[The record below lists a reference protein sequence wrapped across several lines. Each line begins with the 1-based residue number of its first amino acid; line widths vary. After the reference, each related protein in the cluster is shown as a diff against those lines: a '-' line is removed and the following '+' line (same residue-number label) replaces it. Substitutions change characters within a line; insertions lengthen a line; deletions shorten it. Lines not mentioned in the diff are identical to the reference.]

1 MNGPFILY
9 SLISLMV
16 LLWSA
21 NFIVGKVALREFPP
35 FLLSA
40 LRISMAAVFL
50 APIYWL
56 RPRAV
61 RVQTNLS
68 AHLPLLLILSAC
80 SVGNQIIFLI
90 GLNRTSVAHSAII
103 IGMGPIFVLL
113 IGAAARIERITTRK
127 VIGMLVALAGVAVL
141 VRPTYSDTMAGHTLA
156 PSTLAG
162 DALVALASLAF
173 SVFAV
178 FGKKATE
185 LYSPI
190 VMNAFAYGAVAL
202 ALLPFAVW
210 QAREFA
216 FSRVSS
222 TGWASL
228 AYMAVFP
235 SAICYIIYYYAL
247 SHIAP
252 SRVSAFTY
260 LQPLI
265 ATLLAVV
272 FLDERVTAPLVAGG
286 TVIFGGVYLAE
297 RG

>member
-1 MNGPFILY
+1 M
-9 SLISLMV
+9 
-16 LLWSA
+16 
-21 NFIVGKVALREFPP
+21 
-35 FLLSA
+35 
-40 LRISMAAVFL
+40 FL
-50 APIYWL
+50 APVYWL
-56 RPRAV
+56 RPRAA
-61 RVQTNLS
+61 RVQTSLR

-80 SVGNQIIFLI
+80 SAGNQIIFLL

-113 IGAAARIERITTRK
+113 ISAAARIERITTRK

-141 VRPTYSDTMAGHTLA
+141 VRPTYSDTMPGHPLA

-190 VMNAFAYGAVAL
+190 VMNAFAYGVVAL
-202 ALLPFAVW
+202 ALLPFAGW

-216 FSRVSS
+216 FAHVSS